1 MNAERLV
8 KSIQPKSG
16 KTNKALIDNNT
27 SFSGSF
33 CPHAARQKNPH
44 RKGIF
49 QPSNKQNRY
58 QIVRRETNV

>member
-1 MNAERLV
+1 MNAEHLI

-33 CPHAARQKNPH
+33 CPYAARQKNPH
-44 RKGIF
+44 REGIF
-49 QPSNKQNRY
+49 QPSNK
-58 QIVRRETNV
+58 